1 MRKTQLIMVLLLV
14 LCFGL
19 VGWLLPRYQARVDQG
34 NSSSSALA
42 QLLGD
47 GRQMAADYAFV
58 EADVYFHSGYYPSI
72 FDQARRQEVSD
83 SDVSHPEEG
92 KGQEEKGF
100 MGPPLDWIDRLSR
113 HFRPSTHTH
122 LEGQKVGEILP
133 WIKLSAELDPHR
145 IQTYVVAAYWLRERL
160 GKSPEAEAF
169 LRTGL
174 KENPHSPQL
183 LYNLGLIYL
192 EDRKDLPRAKNLFAA
207 ALRCWHEVEEPK
219 PVKTETGEGQRD
231 YLLLEQILGGL
242 VKDELAAGNLQQA
255 LDYMKQLKANASD
268 PGGVQKQIDELQARI
283 NAGAGH

>member
-1 MRKTQLIMVLLLV
+1 MRKAQLMMVLLLV

-19 VGWLLPRYQARVDQG
+19 VGWLLPRYEARVDQG
-34 NSSSSALA
+34 NASSSTLA

-58 EADVYFHSGYYPSI
+58 EADVYFHSGYYPSV

-92 KGQEEKGF
+92 KEQEEKGF

-113 HFRPSTHTH
+113 NFRPMVHTH

-242 VKDELAAGNLQQA
+242 VKDELAAGHLQQA

-268 PGGVQKQIDELQARI
+268 PEGVQKQIDEVQSRI
-283 NAGAGH
+283 NAGVGH

>member
-1 MRKTQLIMVLLLV
+1 MRKARLMMILLLV

-19 VGWLLPRYQARVDQG
+19 VGWLQPRYEARVDQG

-72 FDQARRQEVSD
+72 FDQARHQEESD

-100 MGPPLDWIDRLSR
+100 MGPPLDWIDRFSR
-113 HFRPSTHTH
+113 HFRPSVHTH
-122 LEGQKVGEILP
+122 LEGHNVREILP
-133 WIKLSAELDPHR
+133 WLKLSAELDPHR
-145 IQTYVVAAYWLRERL
+145 IQTYLVSSYWLRDNL
-160 GKSPEAEAF
+160 GKSAEAEEF
-169 LRTGL
+169 LRQGL

-183 LYNLGLIYL
+183 LYTLGQIYL
-192 EDRKDLPRAKNLFAA
+192 EDRKDLPRARNLFAA
-207 ALRCWHEVEEPK
+207 ALRCWYEVEQPK
-219 PVKTETGEGQRD
+219 PVKAETAEGQRD

-283 NAGAGH
+283 KAGAGH